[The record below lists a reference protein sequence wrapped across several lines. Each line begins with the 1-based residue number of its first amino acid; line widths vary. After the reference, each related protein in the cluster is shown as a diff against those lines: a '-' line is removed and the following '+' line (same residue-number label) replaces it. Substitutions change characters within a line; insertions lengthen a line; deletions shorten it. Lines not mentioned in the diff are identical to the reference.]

1 MKHFWAVLQGVFYE
15 GIMRF
20 SIFELL
26 SCWWHRGT
34 SWLMHCFF
42 FLNFPLQNSWFD
54 RIIGWQRGENNLIM
68 HLLRSEAFHEILGT
82 SLYLMQKHW
91 HFPDASDLHS
101 CQLASFG
108 SKPLHKQRAQKRPGL
123 VRCHLPLTFAKP
135 MRYHEICPHL
145 ISSKIIEMRGFLSLS
160 FKASPQSLARAVL
173 AWGCPKK
180 EVRDAARH
188 PVAPAP
194 LSRCIQVSCFLLWRP
209 LCSPGRRDV
218 KHENPKRGHVKLRL
232 YLQGGYFFIVSP
244 SFFEEQHK
252 PLCTPRVLDLS
263 LSLMIGHVHLLLHL
277 ILLWSSRC
285 VFHLFLRFYPFMW
298 CSPITSPGEDH
309 SQPLLGFLDLP
320 HVTCFASSVFHP
332 IHCHPSLRNEWVS
345 STPITNHMDFTNLK
359 DNPSSKMPQRRN
371 GLAVW
376 IPLIE

>member
-1 MKHFWAVLQGVFYE
+1 MSPA
-15 GIMRF
+15 
-20 SIFELL
+20 
-26 SCWWHRGT
+26 
-34 SWLMHCFF
+34 
-42 FLNFPLQNSWFD
+42 FD
-54 RIIGWQRGENNLIM
+54 I
-68 HLLRSEAFHEILGT
+68 
-82 SLYLMQKHW
+82 
-91 HFPDASDLHS
+91 
-101 CQLASFG
+101 
-108 SKPLHKQRAQKRPGL
+108 
-123 VRCHLPLTFAKP
+123 AKP

-145 ISSKIIEMRGFLSLS
+145 IISSSHHLIEDRNARVS
-160 FKASPQSLARAVL
+160 FKLQSFTSTRQGGAAVL

-180 EVRDAARH
+180 EVDAARH

-194 LSRCIQVSCFLLWRP
+194 LIRCIQVSCFLLWRP
-209 LCSPGRRDV
+209 LCSPGRRDL
-218 KHENPKRGHVKLRL
+218 KNENPKRGRVKLRL

-263 LSLMIGHVHLLLHL
+263 LSRMIGHVHLLLHL

-285 VFHLFLRFYPFMW
+285 VFHLFLRFYPF
-298 CSPITSPGEDH
+298 SPIASPGEDH
-309 SQPLLGFLDLP
+309 FQPLLGFLDLP

-359 DNPSSKMPQRRN
+359 DNPSSKMPQRRD
-371 GLAVW
+371 GMAVW